1 MENCNRIL
9 RRWFPKGT
17 DFGKVSAQRLNQV
30 ERFINAMHRASLDGL
45 TAEQR
50 DKELRH
56 VA

>member
-17 DFGKVSAQRLNQV
+17 DFSQVSAQRLHHV
-30 ERFINAMHRASLDGL
+30 ERYINAMHRATLDGL

-56 VA
+56 VV

>member
-1 MENCNRIL
+1 M
-9 RRWFPKGT
+9 RR
-17 DFGKVSAQRLNQV
+17 DRLSVGN
-30 ERFINAMHRASLDGL
+30 ERFINAMHRASLDGA